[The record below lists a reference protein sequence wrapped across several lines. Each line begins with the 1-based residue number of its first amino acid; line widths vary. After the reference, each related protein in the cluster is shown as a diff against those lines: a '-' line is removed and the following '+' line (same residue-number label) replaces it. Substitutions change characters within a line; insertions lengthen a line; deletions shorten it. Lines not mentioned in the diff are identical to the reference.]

1 MKDTNLRKNFIW
13 NTIGSLAVSIISLFY
28 TLILTRYSTLN
39 QTGLYTI
46 AFALACNT
54 VTLASFGGRTYQVTD
69 TKGEISTFSYVF
81 SRYVTVFT
89 TVLILLL
96 YLLSKDYSTYK
107 SLVIILICIFKYLE
121 EISDV
126 YYGILQKNDKLYRVG
141 QFQLFKSVINILV
154 FFIIIYKTN
163 NLLIAFSILVIINL
177 LYFLLLERK
186 SAIKCEKWTWKIDK
200 KDLKKYF
207 NANLFICVLTF
218 LTTYIINSP
227 KYAIDRFLSSDLQ
240 AIFGIIIMPATVML
254 LVGNFILNP
263 IIVMIADKY
272 NNNKIKE
279 IVNLMLKVFGI
290 IIVIGIIGLVACYF
304 LGIPFL
310 NLIYNINLNE
320 YKISL
325 LIVIFGSI
333 FYALTAGMSSIL
345 VAMRKIKSQVV
356 ANLVVILFS
365 FLICNFLVKEYQI
378 LGASITYT
386 VLIIIRFIVYL
397 FILNKAISTKK
408 IRRGD

>member
-1 MKDTNLRKNFIW
+1 MIDKNLKKNFIW

-69 TKGEISTFSYVF
+69 TKSEISTFSYIF
-81 SRYVTVFT
+81 SRYLTVFS
-89 TVLILLL
+89 TVLILLV
-96 YLLSKDYSTYK
+96 YLLSRDYSVYK
-107 SLVIILICIFKYLE
+107 STVVILICVFKYLE

-126 YYGILQKNDKLYRVG
+126 YYGVLQKNDKLYRVG
-141 QFQLFKSVINILV
+141 QFQLLKSIINIIIFFIVIN
-154 FFIIIYKTN
+154 KTN
-163 NLLIAFSILVIINL
+163 NLLIAFSILVVINL
-177 LYFLLLERK
+177 LYFLILERK
-186 SAIKCEKWTWKIDK
+186 SAKRCEKWSWKVDK
-200 KDLKKYF
+200 AELKKYF
-207 NANLFICVLTF
+207 NANFFICVLTF

-227 KYAIDRFLSSDLQ
+227 KYAIDKFLSSDLQ

-272 NNNKIKE
+272 NNGKIKE
-279 IVNLMLKVFGI
+279 IVSLMMKVFGLI
-290 IIVIGIIGLVACYF
+290 IMIGLVGLVVCYYA
-304 LGIPFL
+304 GIPFL
-310 NLIYNINLNE
+310 NFIYNINLNE
-320 YKISL
+320 YKLSL
-325 LIVIFGSI
+325 MIVIFGSI
-333 FYALTAGMSSIL
+333 FYAITAGISSIL

-356 ANLVVILFS
+356 ANLIVIIFS
-365 FLICNFLVKEYQI
+365 LLICNFLVKKYFI

-386 VLIIIRFIVYL
+386 VLILIRFIIYI
-397 FILNKAISTKK
+397 FILNKSVNTKVK
-408 IRRGD
+408 GR